1 MLTEGKM
8 NKKNKLVM
16 RKTTRFSALFLVA
29 ILLVAGC
36 SKEQG
41 DLGLQVQPQED
52 QLNIMVS
59 DTSTVLAYTV
69 KEDSLRSDEFML
81 ALLGSYVDPVFG
93 RTKASVYSQ
102 IRMEAETVD
111 FTSATGGISETVV
124 DSLYLYLDLNGFY
137 GNLDAQNFE
146 VYRINE
152 DFYLDSNYY
161 SNSTLTTDG
170 VDLVEAGAGTIV
182 PDPLNFTYI
191 EGQLANP
198 VLKIKLDNSLAD
210 DIVAQTGSGNLVDND
225 AFVSWFKGL
234 HITVDDSGQSTDEG
248 ALLYLDLLN
257 ANSRVS
263 MYYRFTF
270 PGEEDTLRF
279 NFNINTNSAR
289 FSQTEHD
296 YTGTAIGSQLADS
309 TLGNESIFVQ
319 TMGGVKSKIDF
330 PHLDAMS
337 DSVVINKAELVL
349 PYDYFTSDPYS
360 PQSQLYLLRVDSSG
374 QTFFTEDFGEGETL
388 HGGFRD
394 NANKEFRFNI
404 AKYVNNV
411 LTGLVQ
417 NNGLYLISTSSMITA
432 NRVVING
439 KNSANRN
446 KLKFILTYTEL

>member
-1 MLTEGKM
+1 
-8 NKKNKLVM
+8 M
-16 RKTTRFSALFLVA
+16 RKTNLFSALFLVT
-29 ILLVAGC
+29 ILLLAGC
-36 SKEQG
+36 NKENG
-41 DLGLQVQPQED
+41 DLGLLVQPQED
-52 QLNIMVS
+52 QLNILVS
-59 DTSTVLAYTV
+59 DTTTILAYTI
-69 KEDSLRSDEFML
+69 KEDSLRSDELFS
-81 ALLGSYVDPVFG
+81 ALLGSYVDPIFG
-93 RTKASVYSQ
+93 RTKTSIFSQ

-111 FTSATGGISETVV
+111 FTSVSGGITETIV
-124 DSLYLYLDLNGFY
+124 DSLYLYLDLNGYY
-137 GNLDAQNFE
+137 GTLDEQTFQ
-146 VYRINE
+146 VFRVNE

-170 VDLVEAGAGTIV
+170 IDLVEVGAGSIV
-182 PDPLNFTYI
+182 PDPFNVAYI
-191 EGQLANP
+191 EGQMVNP

-210 DIVAQTGSGNLVDND
+210 DFVAQTGSGNLVDND

-257 ANSRVS
+257 TNSRVS

-279 NFNINTNSAR
+279 NFNINTSSAR
-289 FSQTEHD
+289 FIQTEHD
-296 YTGTAIGSQLADS
+296 YTGTPIESQLADS
-309 TLGNESIFVQ
+309 SLGNESIFLQ
-319 TMGGVKSKIDF
+319 TMGGVKSKIEF

-349 PYDYFTSDPYS
+349 PYDYFNSDPYS

-374 QTFFTEDFGEGETL
+374 QTFFTEDFGEGETI

-394 NANKEFRFNI
+394 NDNKEFRFNI

-411 LTGLVQ
+411 LTGLVP
-417 NNGLYLISTSSMITA
+417 NSGLYLISTSSMITA

-439 KNSANRN
+439 KNTANRN